1 MNICSLI
8 QRLRLCQF
16 FFVHLLLQSGV
27 DMVIMHSLRQHY
39 NFCAVYKKKRV
50 PIIEYHQTEKE
61 IMSKRL
67 LLLICLLQSIGFLSA
82 DDLFGAFKL

>member
-1 MNICSLI
+1 MFINSETKIMSI
-8 QRLRLCQF
+8 

-50 PIIEYHQTEKE
+50 PIIEYHSSERE
-61 IMSKRL
+61 LMSKRL
-67 LLLICLLQSIGFLSA
+67 LLLICLLLSIGFLSA
-82 DDLFGAFKL
+82 DDLFDAFKL